1 MMWAKV
7 VGFNGKYFISDSGV
21 LASTSRRTK
30 GSVITDL
37 PEKPSVV
44 HPALKKDGYYGVCL
58 KDGRTSKNVYIHR
71 LVASAF
77 VPNPD
82 NKPQVN
88 HKNGNKL
95 DNRAENLEWVT
106 VKENVNH
113 AWETG
118 LHGHI
123 NRGLR
128 RLSDKDVRDIRKS
141 TDRQRVLANKYG
153 VCQSTISAIK
163 NYKRYKEVS

>member
-7 VGFNGKYFISDSGV
+7 IGFNGKYFISDSGL
-21 LASTSRRTK
+21 LASTSFRAT
-30 GSVITDL
+30 GDVVTDL
-37 PEKPSVV
+37 PERPRVV
-44 HPALKKDGYYGVCL
+44 RPALKKDGYYGMCL

-88 HKNGNKL
+88 HINGNKL

-106 VKENVNH
+106 PQENTVH
-113 AWETG
+113 AWKTG

-128 RLSDKDVRDIRKS
+128 KLSDDDVLEIRLSDESQD
-141 TDRQRVLANKYG
+141 VLAKRYG
-153 VCQSTISAIK
+153 VCQSTISSIK
-163 NYKRYKEVS
+163 RYKRYKEIA